1 MLTVMG
7 LSEAVR
13 FNKQIA
19 NKKNYQQMMD
29 DILNDT
35 VALMRRRAPHETGR
49 LLDSIYWI
57 RTGDGQ
63 YRIFVNVL
71 YAYFMEY
78 GFSGFNIGTIEHP
91 KYMKSGM
98 HPFMRSSIWEMNKL
112 FPWYLNKNV
121 FRK

>member
-13 FNKQIA
+13 FNKQITD
-19 NKKNYQQMMD
+19 KKNYQQMMD
-29 DILNDT
+29 DIMNDT
-35 VALMRRRAPHETGR
+35 VALMRRRAPVDTGR
-49 LLDSIYWI
+49 LLNSIYWI
-57 RTGDGQ
+57 KTGDGK
-63 YRIFVNVL
+63 YRIFVNVP

-78 GFSGFNIGTIEHP
+78 GFKGFNIGTIKNP
-91 KYMKSGM
+91 KYMKSGY